1 MQQKYFLGKKI
12 KYTFNVLKTRY
23 CIIMLWMFIS
33 VSSMMGQ
40 QTRKNLSLLEGIVLT
55 ADSLE
60 PIHNAHIIS
69 KLNYWG
75 TISDDNGNF
84 KLQVSLHDSILIT
97 SIGFRPIILYID
109 DTLSQH
115 LKGYPVLMQKDTVLI
130 NEIII
135 RGYWDYRTFKQLII
149 NMEPLDLGNF
159 YEITGGIDKELEYN
173 PAYQGIKGP
182 IQALYDRLNKNERLQ
197 RKLIRNRQDY
207 NELMIKMGR
216 VKDTIPAIPE
226 HMRE

>member
-1 MQQKYFLGKKI
+1 
-12 KYTFNVLKTRY
+12 
-23 CIIMLWMFIS
+23 MFIS
-33 VSSMMGQ
+33 VSDIMGQ
-40 QTRKNLSLLEGIVLT
+40 HEKKDLNLLEGIVLT
-55 ADSLE
+55 ADSLN

-69 KLNYWG
+69 KFNYWG
-75 TISDDNGNF
+75 TISDDAGKF
-84 KLQVSLHDSILIT
+84 RLYVSLHDSILIT

-109 DTLSQH
+109 DTLSKH
-115 LKGYPVLMQKDTVLI
+115 LAGYPVLMQKDTVLI

-159 YEITGGIDKELEYN
+159 YEITGDIHKELEYN

-182 IQALYDRLNKNERLQ
+182 IQALYDRFNKNERLQ
-197 RKLIRNRQDY
+197 RKLIRNRQEY
-207 NELMIKMGR
+207 NELMIQLGR
-216 VKDTIPAIPE
+216 IKDTIPAIPE